1 MNKQPNSP
9 QTVVTQPSV
18 KPWDC
23 GGQLPGGNEC
33 NYDWPAG
40 QCFKNG
46 MHTQQNP
53 PEGHAGDKKLLIYLK
68 GVHSTAVWRSPKAHW
83 LENALRLLDHFPVPL
98 SGGYKKKNS
107 MCHQSHPV
115 FVEQH

>member
-1 MNKQPNSP
+1 
-9 QTVVTQPSV
+9 
-18 KPWDC
+18 
-23 GGQLPGGNEC
+23 
-33 NYDWPAG
+33 
-40 QCFKNG
+40 

-68 GVHSTAVWRSPKAHW
+68 GVHSTAVWRSPKAHR